1 MTAFRLQ
8 ALRAGDDVLLDG
20 ELHTVQAVSATS
32 ARLANVVGV
41 VWGVGKTAVIRYTRL
56 RWSWSVGCLQAD

>member
-1 MTAFRLQ
+1 MTASRLQ
-8 ALRAGDDVLLDG
+8 ALRAGDDASFLDGG

-41 VWGVGKTAVIRYTRL
+41 VWGVGKTAVIR
-56 RWSWSVGCLQAD
+56 